1 MGRKNKAAFRKTL
14 HRKRSRQL
22 KSKLNKV
29 EFTGITKTR
38 KSTRSAEDVIKY
50 MEMNVI
56 PEKKNRRIYN
66 EIRYTRLNSLSLS
79 EPHQFF
85 DSKGNIKV

>member
-1 MGRKNKAAFRKTL
+1 MGRKNKSAFRKTL

-50 MEMNVI
+50 MEMKVI
-56 PEKKNRRIYN
+56 TEKKNRRIYN
-66 EIRYTRLNSLSLS
+66 EIRYTRLTSLSLKPTS
-79 EPHQFF
+79 SVF
-85 DSKGNIKV
+85 